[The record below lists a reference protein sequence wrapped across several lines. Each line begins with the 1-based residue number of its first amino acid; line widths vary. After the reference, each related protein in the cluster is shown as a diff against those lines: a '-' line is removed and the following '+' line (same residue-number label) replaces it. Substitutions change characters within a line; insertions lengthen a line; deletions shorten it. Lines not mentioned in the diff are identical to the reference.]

1 MRVRPRV
8 VKASCG
14 KLSGHQRIGRGTLV
28 QGTQRAMQLGQPWP
42 IIAGF
47 SRLNCDV
54 WHFCPSP
61 EGHRATEEAAWSHK
75 VVLVHLEDQ
84 RVGLQVDGR
93 CPAQLVPDA
102 GQP

>member
-1 MRVRPRV
+1 MGVRPRV

-14 KLSGHQRIGRGTLV
+14 KLGGDQRVGVGALV
-28 QGTQRAMQLGQPWP
+28 QGAQRAVQLGQSWP
-42 IIAGF
+42 VIARF

-54 WHFCPSP
+54 WHFCSPP
-61 EGHRATEEAAWSHK
+61 EGHWATEEAACGHK

-84 RVGLQVDGR
+84 RVGLQVAGGG
-93 CPAQLVPDA
+93 PAQLVPNA